1 MPQSRR
7 TNVKFTPLDGEAA
20 RLRRG
25 DQSAAALVDMPPTAE
40 TAPAAAN
47 SVEALFAEID
57 ADPDAC
63 LDPLSYVE
71 FAQRFRD
78 TEQAQEAT
86 RRAEQLRAWSL
97 IDKADPQ
104 AIAAFQRTAL
114 FPALATKAAQAHTRA
129 MADVAAALRESRQTR
144 KARKARETALARIYA
159 RFPQFSVWRDML
171 ESGDAGPEMVII
183 PAGTFLMGT
192 PEDEPGRF
200 DNEGPQHQVTIDKPF
215 GLGKYA
221 VTYDEYDAY
230 CTATDTAKPD
240 DRGGGRGRRPVTD
253 ISWDAIA
260 GPGGFLDWLNAQIAG
275 APYRL
280 PSEAEWEYAARAGTT
295 TACSF
300 GADPAAL
307 DAYAWFAANSEGTPQ
322 PVGMTR
328 PNP

>member
-1 MPQSRR
+1 
-7 TNVKFTPLDGEAA
+7 
-20 RLRRG
+20 
-25 DQSAAALVDMPPTAE
+25 MPPTAE